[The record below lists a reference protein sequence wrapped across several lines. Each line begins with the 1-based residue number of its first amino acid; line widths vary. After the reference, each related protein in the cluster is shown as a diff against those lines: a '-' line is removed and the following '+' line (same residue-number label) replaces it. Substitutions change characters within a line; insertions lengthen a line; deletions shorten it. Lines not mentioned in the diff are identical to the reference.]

1 MKFNLTITDMSDEE
15 FNRVVKQLNM
25 PLEGDIVIKPHTT
38 EEIVAPTAPVELP
51 ADTVDKDGLKW
62 DGRIHSSNH
71 QMTAKGVW
79 QRRRGV
85 SDEEFNAVRNELLG
99 LAPTNEPVATQ
110 APVISPDMAAINHT
124 LYSTP
129 EELAKVPP
137 YTPTPAPVVAPAPLA
152 QPQAPVAPVAPE
164 PTPTPVSTDI
174 MFQTMFKKLQTGLGN
189 NTLKGNDIKNLLDS
203 TNAQFGLQCQNLTQF
218 KDNVSAIQYIINE
231 LTVRGL

>member
-1 MKFNLTITDMSDEE
+1 MKFNLTITDMDEDE
-15 FNRVVKQLNM
+15 FTAVFKAIHKPTGNNVVA
-25 PLEGDIVIKPHTT
+25 
-38 EEIVAPTAPVELP
+38 EEVVEPVAPTAPVELP

-99 LAPTNEPVATQ
+99 LAPTNEPVATFVEPN
-110 APVISPDMAAINHT
+110 API
-124 LYSTP
+124 STP
-129 EELAKVPP
+129 VLEPHVIPMTVP
-137 YTPTPAPVVAPAPLA
+137 PVVAPTPIA
-152 QPQAPVAPVAPE
+152 QPQAPVAPVAPV

-189 NTLKGNDIKNLLDS
+189 NILKGNDIKNLLDS

-218 KDNVSAIQYIINE
+218 KDNTNAIQYIINE

>member
-38 EEIVAPTAPVELP
+38 EEVVEPVAPTAPVELP

-99 LAPTNEPVATQ
+99 LAPTQLAVDNQFAPQVVTSEPVE
-110 APVISPDMAAINHT
+110 PHVIPMTVTSEVIPMT
-124 LYSTP
+124 
-129 EELAKVPP
+129 VP
-137 YTPTPAPVVAPAPLA
+137 PVVAPAAIA
-152 QPQAPVAPVAPE
+152 QPQAPVAPVAP
-164 PTPTPVSTDI
+164 TP
-174 MFQTMFKKLQTGLGN
+174 L
-189 NTLKGNDIKNLLDS
+189 
-203 TNAQFGLQCQNLTQF
+203 A
-218 KDNVSAIQYIINE
+218 
-231 LTVRGL
+231 